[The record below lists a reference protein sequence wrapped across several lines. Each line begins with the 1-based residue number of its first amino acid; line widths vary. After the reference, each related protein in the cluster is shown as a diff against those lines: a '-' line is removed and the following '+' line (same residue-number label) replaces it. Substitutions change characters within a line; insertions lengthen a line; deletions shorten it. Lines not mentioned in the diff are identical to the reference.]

1 MRIKQSKLT
10 GKKPVKYYVRQI
22 NGVHA
27 IVCVYDNPRCINTIV
42 TDKNGKETR
51 QCYPLT
57 EQQYNVYVAG
67 SVAEQ
72 NKLIAK
78 GGKIYGTNKIYGTK

>member
-1 MRIKQSKLT
+1 MRIKQNKLPA
-10 GKKPVKYYVRQI
+10 KPDKYYTRFV

-27 IVCVYDNPRCINTIV
+27 TVCIYHEPCYCVNVITHD
-42 TDKNGKETR
+42 GSKETKH
-51 QCYPLT
+51 CYPLT
-57 EQQYNVYVAG
+57 KEQYDIYMAG

-78 GGKIYGTNKIYGTK
+78 GGKIYGTK

>member
-10 GKKPVKYYVRQI
+10 NKKPVKYYVRQI

-27 IVCVYDNPRCINTIV
+27 IVCIYDKPRCVNTIV
-42 TDKNGKETR
+42 TDRNGKETR
-51 QCYPLT
+51 QCYPLSK
-57 EQQYNVYVAG
+57 EQYDIYVAG
-67 SVAEQ
+67 SVEEQ

-78 GGKIYGTNKIYGTK
+78 GGKIYGRS

>member
-1 MRIKQSKLT
+1 MRIKQSELT
-10 GKKPVKYYVRQI
+10 GKRPVKYYVRYI

-27 IVCVYDNPRCINTIV
+27 IVCVYDNPRCVNTIV

-57 EQQYNVYVAG
+57 KEQYDIYIAG

-78 GGKIYGTNKIYGTK
+78 GGKIYGTN